1 MKDDYN
7 NYKRFYRAV
16 MNKAFCRALVR
27 VVWTFILAAFAIYI
41 KYKGLI

>member
-1 MKDDYN
+1 MEDDYN

-27 VVWTFILAAFAIYI
+27 VVWAFVLAVFAVYV